1 MDRAP
6 RGRKVLIL
14 LICCTLASLAAL
26 PFTLPIVAAAAM
38 TSSSTG
44 AMDGPWVRIF
54 FWAALTLVPA
64 LVICILLSWSAY
76 AVRWPRAAAVVALL
90 PRLWLVTLGVL
101 ILIG

>member
-6 RGRKVLIL
+6 RDRKVLIL
-14 LICCTLASLAAL
+14 LIGCTLVWIAGL
-26 PFTLPIVAAAAM
+26 PFTIPVVAAAAM
-38 TSSSTG
+38 TASSTG

-76 AVRWPRAAAVVALL
+76 AVRWPRTAALAALMPL
-90 PRLWLVTLGVL
+90 LWLVTLSIL

>member
-14 LICCTLASLAAL
+14 LMCCTLASLAAL
-26 PFTLPIVAAAAM
+26 PFTIPLVAAAAM
-38 TSSSTG
+38 TASSTG
-44 AMDGPWVRIF
+44 AMDGPGVRIF

-76 AVRWPRAAAVVALL
+76 AVRWPRAAAIVALL
-90 PRLWLVTLGVL
+90 PLLWLVTLGVL